1 MPFQV
6 NKYSGSSIP
15 VYSSNEFFFVFFC
28 FFCFFLRFS
37 VFFPS
42 CICGIFEI
50 IFSNKVL
57 ALIKII
63 MLSTR
68 SARKLFAID
77 IRGKLFNF
85 PKGKNFNNRNRN
97 NNRNKLSKNKF
108 PIRYS
113 CIEITNKQLVL
124 HNDRRAVSRPKTLC
138 FPSESITSKMRSFAN
153 STSFF
158 FENTNIHVIT

>member
-1 MPFQV
+1 MLCPGYIKWNHQMPFQV

-15 VYSSNEFFFVFFC
+15 VYSSNGIFF
-28 FFCFFLRFS
+28 FFLRFS

-42 CICGIFEI
+42 CICAMIEI

-57 ALIKII
+57 ALIKMI
-63 MLSTR
+63 M
-68 SARKLFAID
+68 FAID

-85 PKGKNFNNRNRN
+85 HKGKNFNNRNRN
-97 NNRNKLSKNKF
+97 NNRNKFSKNKF

-113 CIEITNKQLVL
+113 CTEITNKQLVL